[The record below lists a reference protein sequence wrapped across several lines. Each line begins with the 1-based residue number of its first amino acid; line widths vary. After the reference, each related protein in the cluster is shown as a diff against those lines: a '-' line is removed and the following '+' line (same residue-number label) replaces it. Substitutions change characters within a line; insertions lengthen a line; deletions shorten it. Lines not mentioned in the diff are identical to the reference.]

1 MVLLQLYNKALS
13 CVATTCPKRFAFQL
27 QTQQHQ
33 QYWFHTHFSFSLSAL
48 VSMAMFIAKL
58 NASFAAF
65 GRASAARKYTLL
77 FFSLTIALFLSCPT
91 IQRLR
96 DSLYAAS
103 ITANTD
109 NDHFWQ
115 YSSHVQPAPL
125 DQNTV
130 SDALIA
136 YQIRLAATSD
146 LQQHQQPVTQQFL
159 TRAQAWYKAFTTTKV
174 AIDDQYYSLVDLPT
188 SAIMLY
194 SPFDDSYWHQQ
205 ATVPDQWETTLAS
218 IINGSTHALDP
229 LSVFD
234 NVTLDKHGRFVCAD
248 SIIITALLHQ
258 DNGSNLAERVWK
270 AVVEQH
276 TSTLSSWKMRQLNAP
291 VQTWQYKVNHI
302 IYIDI
307 KRDMLMIQYSSSS
320 RSIMIFLLKCTCF
333 LWCIPSFSFWFLEHL
348 ARHTL

>member
-1 MVLLQLYNKALS
+1 MNGNVQQRAEFGWR
-13 CVATTCPKRFAFQL
+13 TTCPKRPPPL
-27 QTQQHQ
+27 SLSLSLPYKQHQ
-33 QYWFHTHFSFSLSAL
+33 HFGSTHSHIFLSLSAL
-48 VSMAMFIAKL
+48 VSMAISIAKL

-115 YSSHVQPAPL
+115 YSSHVHPAPFHHNAL
-125 DQNTV
+125 
-130 SDALIA
+130 SDSLVA
-136 YQIRLAATSD
+136 YQIRLAAMTTH
-146 LQQHQQPVTQQFL
+146 QQQQQQPVTQHFL
-159 TRAQAWYKAFTTTKV
+159 TRAQAWYRAFTTTKV
-174 AIDDQYYSLVDLPT
+174 AIDDQYYSLIDLPA
-188 SAIMLY
+188 SQIMLY
-194 SPFDDSYWHQQ
+194 SPFDDSYWQQ
-205 ATVPDQWETTLAS
+205 QTDIPEQWETTLAS

-276 TSTLSSWKMRQLNAP
+276 VNTLSSWKIRQLDAP
-291 VQTWQYKVNHI
+291 VQTWQYKV
-302 IYIDI
+302 
-307 KRDMLMIQYSSSS
+307 SSSS
-320 RSIMIFLLKCTCF
+320 KR
-333 LWCIPSFSFWFLEHL
+333 
-348 ARHTL
+348 

>member
-1 MVLLQLYNKALS
+1 MGLSIIECDYDEWGLAGKRAMMVMCNKELS
-13 CVATTCPKRFAFQL
+13 CGGEQRAQSAPPSLSLSLSFVLYK
-27 QTQQHQ
+27 QHQ
-33 QYWFHTHFSFSLSAL
+33 RFGSTHSHIFLSLSAL
-48 VSMAMFIAKL
+48 VSMAISIAKL

-115 YSSHVQPAPL
+115 YSSHVHPAPFHHNA
-125 DQNTV
+125 Q
-130 SDALIA
+130 SDSLVA
-136 YQIRLAATSD
+136 YQIRLAAMTTH
-146 LQQHQQPVTQQFL
+146 QQQQQQPVTQHFL
-159 TRAQAWYKAFTTTKV
+159 TRAQAWYRAFTTTKV
-174 AIDDQYYSLVDLPT
+174 AIDDQYYSLIDLPT
-188 SAIMLY
+188 SQIMLY
-194 SPFDDSYWHQQ
+194 SPFDDSYWQQ
-205 ATVPDQWETTLAS
+205 QTDIPEQWETTLAS

-276 TSTLSSWKMRQLNAP
+276 VNTLSSWKIRQLDAP
-291 VQTWQYKVNHI
+291 VQTWQYKVSSERTRYLYTF
-302 IYIDI
+302 IYIY
-307 KRDMLMIQYSSSS
+307 MLMI
-320 RSIMIFLLKCTCF
+320 LL
-333 LWCIPSFSFWFLEHL
+333 LQIVV
-348 ARHTL
+348 